1 MSDSREDQ
9 GGDYF
14 LDLHLSKIG
23 YDKGYWA
30 TVRVFKVEPDEGR
43 PHGWQYSL
51 SLHDENDDRVFGYDN
66 SHAIDV
72 ATGPARRSKRPT
84 TFDHIDRRGKKSVP
98 YAFTTP
104 YQLVADFFDE
114 VNRTIDQKEGA
125 S

>member
-1 MSDSREDQ
+1 MSDSRKDQ
-9 GGDYF
+9 GADYF
-14 LDLHLSKIG
+14 LGLHLSKIG

-30 TVRVFKVEPDEGR
+30 TFRVFKVEPSAGR

-72 ATGPARRSKRPT
+72 ATGPARKSKRPT
-84 TFDHIDRRGKKSVP
+84 AFDHIDRRGRKTVP
-98 YAFTTP
+98 YEFTTP
-104 YQLVADFFDE
+104 YKLVEDFFAD
-114 VNRTIDQKEGA
+114 VDRILSKKEGA